1 MGDHSQSG
9 GGRPEPVAIAAAV
22 QAVLAALVT
31 VGWVQLDDAQLASI
45 GTVVAIVAGT
55 AVTLAARRRVT
66 PVASPTAED
75 GTPLVPA
82 NSSAGEKEIPAAQLL
97 EREGRHRGRA

>member
-1 MGDHSQSG
+1 M
-9 GGRPEPVAIAAAV
+9 AIAAAV

-45 GTVVAIVAGT
+45 GTVVAIVA
-55 AVTLAARRRVT
+55 ASAITLAARRRVT
-66 PVASPTAED
+66 PVTNPTTPD

-82 NSSAGEKEIPAAQLL
+82 ESPSTEVAASTLL
-97 EREGRHRGRA
+97 EREGRTRGLA